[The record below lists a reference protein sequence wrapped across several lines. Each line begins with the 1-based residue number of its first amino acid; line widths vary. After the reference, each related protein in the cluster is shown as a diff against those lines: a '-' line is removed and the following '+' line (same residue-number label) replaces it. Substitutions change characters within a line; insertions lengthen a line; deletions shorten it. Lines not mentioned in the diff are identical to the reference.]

1 MTKLDERWLSNSMT
15 VDDDELEAAVRSWL
29 AMTDFDSILLQDLH
43 RLKNIICVINVINV
57 INVDVICKE
66 PRTSSVGLIALT
78 NFESL
83 KN

>member
-1 MTKLDERWLSNSMT
+1 MSNSMT

-57 INVDVICKE
+57 DVICKE